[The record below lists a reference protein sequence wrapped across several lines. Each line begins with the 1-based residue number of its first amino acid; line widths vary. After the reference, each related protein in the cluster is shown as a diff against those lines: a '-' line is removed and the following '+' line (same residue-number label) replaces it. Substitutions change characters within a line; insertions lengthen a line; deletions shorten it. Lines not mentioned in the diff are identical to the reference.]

1 VEVEGGG
8 KLKLKSLPEF
18 PKAREGQTVTLRA
31 NQSKQHGLTGLKV
44 NHEEYKGQTYRQLV
58 ITNSCKWEF
67 AGGSQNGQ
75 SATSANGNSPIAA
88 PSPETDV
95 AGYIDHLMS
104 VADLANQITAVLEI
118 DDPAAIQACFATL
131 CIDTK
136 NRGIVLPKKLPNIV
150 QRSTERNEAPEDPNE
165 NAPPPSDDFTDDDI
179 PF

>member
-1 VEVEGGG
+1 
-8 KLKLKSLPEF
+8 
-18 PKAREGQTVTLRA
+18 
-31 NQSKQHGLTGLKV
+31 LKV
-44 NHEEYKGQTYRQLV
+44 NHEQYKGQTYHQLV

-75 SATSANGNSPIAA
+75 STTQANGNGPIIARDT
-88 PSPETDV
+88 ETDV

-118 DDPAAIQACFATL
+118 DDPAALQACFATL

-136 NRGIVLPKKLPNIV
+136 NRGIVLPKKLPSVV
-150 QRSTERNEAPEDPNE
+150 QASVERDDAPEDPYE
-165 NAPPPSDDFTDDDI
+165 NAPPPGDDFTDDDI